1 MIITNNRSLSRLAAV
16 QTLFQYD
23 FNARMQLHE
32 LKNINDKEIS
42 EIFETI
48 KNLNH
53 GIIEFNGLKLDKD
66 WFLMLVNVVF
76 NKKNKIDSIL
86 SDFLNQDWTIE
97 RMDYT
102 LLNILRC
109 AYVEFK
115 SFSTIPPK
123 VIINEY
129 TNIAASFFNKTEVN
143 FINGVLDKVSN
154 SLIQ

>member
-53 GIIEFNGLKLDKD
+53 GIIEFKGLKLDKD
-66 WFLMLVNVVF
+66 WFLMLVNAVF
-76 NKKNKIDSIL
+76 NKKSKIDSIL
-86 SDFLNQDWTIE
+86 SGFLNDDWSIE
-97 RMDYT
+97 RMDHT
-102 LLNILRC
+102 LINILRC

-115 SFSTIPPK
+115 GFSKIPPK

-154 SLIQ
+154 SLIH

>member
-53 GIIEFNGLKLDKD
+53 GIIEFKGLKLDKD
-66 WFLMLVNVVF
+66 WFLMLVNGVF
-76 NKKNKIDSIL
+76 NKKSKIDSIL
-86 SDFLNQDWTIE
+86 SGFLNDDWSIE
-97 RMDYT
+97 RMDHT
-102 LLNILRC
+102 LINILRC
-109 AYVEFK
+109 AYFEFK
-115 SFSTIPPK
+115 GFSKIPPK

-129 TNIAASFFNKTEVN
+129 TNIAASFFNKTEVS

-154 SLIQ
+154 NLIH

>member
-32 LKNINDKEIS
+32 LKNINDKELS
-42 EIFETI
+42 EIFEKI

-53 GIIEFNGLKLDKD
+53 GIIEFKGLKLDKD
-66 WFLMLVNVVF
+66 WFLMLVNEVF
-76 NKKNKIDSIL
+76 NKKSKIDSIL
-86 SDFLNQDWTIE
+86 SGFLNDDWSIE
-97 RMDYT
+97 RMDHT
-102 LLNILRC
+102 LINILRC
-109 AYVEFK
+109 AYIEFK
-115 SFSTIPPK
+115 VSSKIPPK

-129 TNIAASFFNKTEVN
+129 TNIAASFFNRTEVN

-154 SLIQ
+154 SLIH

>member
-66 WFLMLVNVVF
+66 WFLMLVNAVF

-86 SDFLNQDWTIE
+86 SDFLNEDWSIE
-97 RMDYT
+97 RMDHT

-115 SFSTIPPK
+115 SFSKIPPK

-129 TNIAASFFNKTEVN
+129 TNIAASFFNKREVN

-154 SLIQ
+154 SLIH